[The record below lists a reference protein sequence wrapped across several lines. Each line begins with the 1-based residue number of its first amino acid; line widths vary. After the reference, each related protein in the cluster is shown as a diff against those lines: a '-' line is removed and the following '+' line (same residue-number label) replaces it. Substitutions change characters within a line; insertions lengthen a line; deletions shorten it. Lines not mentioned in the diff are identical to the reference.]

1 MSSRASAPKESSLG
15 TVVEANKYDAA
26 VEALEFDEAMA
37 SPEHD
42 PEAGETT
49 PSTDK
54 LTKPKDGE
62 QSNKKPDAI
71 ETRFRL
77 ADSNKD
83 GVQDLAEFR
92 WLGDV
97 EEMVRRLFQHYDQV
111 LYLQQNLPRFI

>member
-1 MSSRASAPKESSLG
+1 MSSRASAPKESSLS

-37 SPEHD
+37 SPDHD
-42 PEAGETT
+42 PETEET
-49 PSTDK
+49 
-54 LTKPKDGE
+54 KDGE
-62 QSNKKPDAI
+62 QSNKKPDEI

-97 EEMVRRLFQHYDQV
+97 EEMVRKLFQYYDQV
-111 LYLQQNLPRFI
+111 L

>member
-1 MSSRASAPKESSLG
+1 MSSRASAAKESSLG

-37 SPEHD
+37 SPVHGQET
-42 PEAGETT
+42 EETT
-49 PSTDK
+49 SSADK
-54 LTKPKDGE
+54 LTLPKDRE
-62 QSNKKPDAI
+62 QSNSKPDEI

-97 EEMVRRLFQHYDQV
+97 EEMVRKLFQHYDQV
-111 LYLQQNLPRFI
+111 L